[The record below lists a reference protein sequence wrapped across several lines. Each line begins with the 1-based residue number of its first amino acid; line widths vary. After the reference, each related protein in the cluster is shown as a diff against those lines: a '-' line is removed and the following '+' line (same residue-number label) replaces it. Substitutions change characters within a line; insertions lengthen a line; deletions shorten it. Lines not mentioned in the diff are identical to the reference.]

1 MQSHLLIVLIL
12 CAVWKSEAAE
22 SSDKFDD
29 VMNNQRSR
37 SIFWI
42 YLYKIRL
49 HENLSFW
56 TEIETE
62 IKPELEA
69 RRVVRMIDVLDF
81 TNEKPER
88 PLKYHNFANFA
99 RTYLQIGAAAYVTVR
114 SADERLL
121 MDEIYDLMSKSQYLS
136 LEESDKLLVLL
147 KQAQEIV
154 KNILRQYHFVL
165 FVASDEWREIK
176 QTTSVLPLLSSAGL
190 ENHQPQKWNPVA
202 EIEPGM
208 NPVDAVVRFDMT
220 TAETF
225 DSNLLYHSGIE
236 LPQGLESF
244 FDPLAQ
250 GAIKSIA
257 KRKRPEYLTYET
269 SISCSDT
276 PFYAA
281 VLIRYIH
288 VRQKGKSHTFLH
300 HWYLPAGLMV
310 LSRYPVFK
318 TLRQRLKDIHQQAL
332 EEDDNYLS
340 DTKWKPKP
348 EALGRLIA
356 PWGPDGP
363 EVGFKVLGRQLRAE
377 NLVKLVGAVLLEKQ
391 IAIVASRFS
400 KLTMALEGL
409 KVLIQ
414 PLVWSHVFFP
424 TLPKCAIEGLECPVP
439 FIFGIHSSFMPKTM
453 DPDSEVVV
461 VNLDQDLVKGMDMP
475 KVLLDLIKPVILRLQ
490 RKQTN
495 MTQDKIV
502 MMFHKFIQDILRNAV
517 DYRFRLNDGIN
528 DMVVFDSQG
537 FLADNAEEDG
547 FYETFIH
554 TVMFSQYISTIDRS

>member
-1 MQSHLLIVLIL
+1 MLL
-12 CAVWKSEAAE
+12 
-22 SSDKFDD
+22 
-29 VMNNQRSR
+29 Q
-37 SIFWI
+37 
-42 YLYKIRL
+42 
-49 HENLSFW
+49 
-56 TEIETE
+56 
-62 IKPELEA
+62 
-69 RRVVRMIDVLDF
+69 
-81 TNEKPER
+81 
-88 PLKYHNFANFA
+88 
-99 RTYLQIGAAAYVTVR
+99 
-114 SADERLL
+114 
-121 MDEIYDLMSKSQYLS
+121 
-136 LEESDKLLVLL
+136 
-147 KQAQEIV
+147 QAQEVV
-154 KNILRQYHFVL
+154 KNLLRQYHFVY
-165 FVASDEWREIK
+165 FVASDEWREMK
-176 QTTSVLPLLSSAGL
+176 QTTSVLPLLSSTGL

-220 TAETF
+220 TEETF
-225 DSNLLYHSGIE
+225 ESNLLYHSGIE

-244 FDPLAQ
+244 FDPRDQ
-250 GAIKSIA
+250 GAIKSIT
-257 KRKRPEYLTYET
+257 KRKRPETLLYQT

-276 PFYAA
+276 PLYAA

-288 VRQKGKSHTFLH
+288 VRQKGKSNTFLTNQPVDW

-310 LSRYPVFK
+310 LSRYPVFQ
-318 TLRQRLKDIHQQAL
+318 TLRQRLSDFHQHAVKNYNRYQN
-332 EEDDNYLS
+332 NYLR
-340 DTKWKPKP
+340 DAKWKPKTK
-348 EALGRLIA
+348 ALGLLVA
-356 PWGPDGP
+356 PWHPDGP
-363 EVGFKVLGRQLRAE
+363 ELNFHDLGRLLSAE
-377 NLVKLVGAVLLEKQ
+377 NLVKLVGAVLLEKK
-391 IAIVASRFS
+391 IAIVAPHLS

-517 DYRFRLNDGIN
+517 DYRFRLNDGLN

-537 FLADNAEEDG
+537 FLADVAEEG
-547 FYETFIH
+547 EFYETFIH
-554 TVMFSQYISTIDRS
+554 TVMFSQYISTIDRSILG